1 MARPERSPW
10 MRLNVTVCEDIR
22 VRRCLQRHAAGKAA

>member
-1 MARPERSPW
+1 
-10 MRLNVTVCEDIR
+10 MRLNVTVCEDMR